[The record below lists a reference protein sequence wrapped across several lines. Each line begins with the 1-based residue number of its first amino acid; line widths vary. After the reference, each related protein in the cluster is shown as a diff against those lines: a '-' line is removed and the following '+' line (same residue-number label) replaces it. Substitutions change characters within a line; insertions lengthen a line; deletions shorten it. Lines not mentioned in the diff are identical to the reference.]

1 MPVPPQAQEGRTGGA
16 ACPQRGQG
24 LLPPPSLHGAQWG
37 PSTSPQ
43 LGGCGQAAPA
53 APVQSLRGTGAPV
66 RASGHRAAPCGTALR
81 HGLWGRGCHPATGS
95 GCPGPPSCS
104 GQGWPGGLMAVPPAA
119 PLTSS
124 RLFPSLLCTRHAPCE
139 PFLRGIRTKGSWE
152 YLSGTGETG
161 GLLGGPSCPR
171 PGQHQPGTAAV
182 GIASVGTATVV
193 VFPRGHFCRGLRGT
207 LCRGRHRRL
216 IATAGIPALGVAPPP
231 QALSPW
237 ALSLWCPHHGQ
248 LCTGQGGLP
257 VTPWGWG
264 CPRGTPC
271 QATRHCQCL
280 AARKGPQGPCCAH
293 AWCLAGLW
301 LRPTR
306 HHGTAGCPQHC

>member
-193 VFPRGHFCRGLRGT
+193 VSLVVVSAVGSVGLCAVGVTAVSSPPRASLLWALHRHHKHCHRGH
-207 LCRGRHRRL
+207 
-216 IATAGIPALGVAPPP
+216 
-231 QALSPW
+231 
-237 ALSLWCPHHGQ
+237 
-248 LCTGQGGLP
+248 
-257 VTPWGWG
+257 
-264 CPRGTPC
+264 CPRGVPTMGSSVP
-271 QATRHCQCL
+271 
-280 AARKGPQGPCCAH
+280 ARGVS
-293 AWCLAGLW
+293 
-301 LRPTR
+301 R
-306 HHGTAGCPQHC
+306 